1 MDACNF
7 TILMRSL
14 VNLKGSLGGR
24 EKKKKK
30 TRTSEAREREASKL
44 VALLETKGR
53 AGQGGSSQGL
63 HGRATDYEGKL
74 TTR

>member
-1 MDACNF
+1 
-7 TILMRSL
+7 MRSL

-24 EKKKKK
+24 EKKKK

-53 AGQGGSSQGL
+53 AGRFEPRSAWKG
-63 HGRATDYEGKL
+63 Y
-74 TTR
+74 